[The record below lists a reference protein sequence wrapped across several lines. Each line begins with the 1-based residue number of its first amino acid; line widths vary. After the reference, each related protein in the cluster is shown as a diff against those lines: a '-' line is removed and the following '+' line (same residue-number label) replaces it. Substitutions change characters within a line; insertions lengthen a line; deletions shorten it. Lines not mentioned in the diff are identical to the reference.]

1 MKFLYIF
8 VVCLAVVLAA
18 PAPDQDQQD
27 QSRRR
32 LRFRIADSEPV
43 KFGQRNDRS
52 RYRNDDYNY
61 NYLRK
66 IAQGKASPYQV
77 RDNNQQSYYD
87 LGSLQ
92 FRYQPAPYQP
102 SSANSQYDDRDAY
115 LVTPNLNYYR
125 GSYLR
130 DDQYRI
136 DDDDDDDDRRD

>member
-66 IAQGKASPYQV
+66 IAQGYLQKASPYQV

-87 LGSLQ
+87 LG
-92 FRYQPAPYQP
+92 QPAPYQP
-102 SSANSQYDDRDAY
+102 SSANSQYDDRDA
-115 LVTPNLNYYR
+115 NYYR